1 MQNSR
6 HLMITQGLKQCE
18 NLLGVKKFASVTLSV
33 EAEGHNLKMK
43 KSLHQVTE
51 PIHPNIAKMLT
62 I

>member
-1 MQNSR
+1 
-6 HLMITQGLKQCE
+6 MITQGLKQCE

-33 EAEGHNLKMK
+33 EAEGHSLKMK